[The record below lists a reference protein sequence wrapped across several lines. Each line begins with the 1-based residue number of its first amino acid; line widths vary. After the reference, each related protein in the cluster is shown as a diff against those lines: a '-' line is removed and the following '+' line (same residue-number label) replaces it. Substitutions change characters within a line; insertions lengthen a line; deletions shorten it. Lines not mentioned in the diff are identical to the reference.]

1 MFESLSRVGTLRRG
15 ILGLAETFALSL
27 ALLALVMASSLATSG
42 AAGLAGPAV
51 PLAYLVAGV
60 GSLCLASVII
70 RFTRRMASAG
80 GLYTYTSRGLGR
92 NAGFVGGWLYS
103 WGFAAGV
110 SFVLVIAS
118 VFLST
123 VLTVHTGID
132 LTWFQCFWILLA
144 LLTGLSLLDIRFSTR
159 TQFVVAA
166 LGVAVILVLA
176 FVILAKGG
184 DSGVT
189 LQPFNPSRA
198 GSAHDFFQAMVF
210 AFTGFIGFEAAAALG
225 EESAEP
231 RKMIPKAILSA
242 VLVALVF
249 YVFLTW
255 AMSVGFGVANSG
267 KWASDPAA
275 LDTLATRYVGSGF
288 ATLVD
293 IAVVVDAFV
302 AALAGV
308 ALVSRTAFAMGREGG
323 LPRMFAWTH
332 PRLNTP
338 WVAIF
343 STVGSDARADVVAG
357 PRHLERP
364 VHLLRLHG
372 DDGDVRAPRRLHPDR
387 ARRDGVLLADARRSG
402 GGVQRR
408 PRRGAA
414 GRRDRHLRTDDLLVD
429 LPAPAGADQLRAVC
443 GRRVARARP
452 GVARLAERALAGEGG
467 AVRLRARRGRRR
479 RRDAARATRLPRST
493 SEGRRAAAGARPPS
507 PARARDTLAPM
518 QPIAPGLWRWTA
530 PHPDWVPGAAAGSA
544 GRLGA
549 RRRLRPRRD
558 PGGGGLLRP
567 APAARSRTRSGPGRT
582 SGSRAGR

>member
-1 MFESLSRVGTLRRG
+1 MLEQLSRVGTLRRG

-42 AAGLAGPAV
+42 AAGLAGPVV
-51 PLAYLVAGV
+51 PLAYVMAGV

-80 GLYTYTSRGLGR
+80 GLYTYTARGLGR
-92 NAGFVGGWLYS
+92 ETGFVGGWLYS

-123 VLTVHTGID
+123 VLTVHTSID
-132 LTWFQCFWILLA
+132 LSWFQCFWILLA
-144 LLTGLSLLDIRFSTR
+144 LLTALSLLDIRFSTR
-159 TQFVVAA
+159 TQLVVAV
-166 LGVAVILVLA
+166 LGVAVILILA
-176 FVILAKGG
+176 FVILGKGG
-184 DSGVT
+184 DSGVN

-231 RKMIPKAILSA
+231 RRMIPKAILSA

-255 AMSVGFGVANSG
+255 AMSVGFGVANAG

-275 LDTLATRYVGSGF
+275 LDTLATRYVGSWF

-323 LPRMFAWTH
+323 LPKPFAWTH
-332 PRLNTP
+332 PRFNTP
-338 WVAIF
+338 WVAIL
-343 STVGSDARADVVAG
+343 STMGLTLILTSWLAKGTWDDPFTYFAFMATTATFGILGVYILVALGGAVYFWRIRAATTVAYNAVLDVV
-357 PRHLERP
+357 L
-364 VHLLRLHG
+364 
-372 DDGDVRAPRRLHPDR
+372 
-387 ARRDGVLLADARRSG
+387 
-402 GGVQRR
+402 
-408 PRRGAA
+408 
-414 GRRDRHLRTDDLLVD
+414 
-429 LPAPAGADQLRAVC
+429 PAGAIVIC
-443 GRRVARARP
+443 GLTIYWSVFPRPPAPISYAPYVA
-452 GVARLAERALAGEGG
+452 GGWLCVGLAWLAW
-467 AVRLRARRGRRR
+467 LRARSPEKVAQFGSML
-479 RRDAARATRLPRST
+479 A
-493 SEGRRAAAGARPPS
+493 EGGETPEAPPLS
-507 PARARDTLAPM
+507 
-518 QPIAPGLWRWTA
+518 
-530 PHPDWVPGAAAGSA
+530 
-544 GRLGA
+544 
-549 RRRLRPRRD
+549 
-558 PGGGGLLRP
+558 
-567 APAARSRTRSGPGRT
+567 APALPG
-582 SGSRAGR
+582 